1 MARKRR
7 DLTAP
12 AWALAC
18 VLVLLSAG
26 LALWVWQPDHGYP
39 PEEEKPSE
47 EPQWEVG
54 PEGLRAFADSAAVRA
69 THALISL
76 GVPRYEV
83 ELYRLAE
90 NRASA
95 MRWEV
100 RSGVPGALPLAVCN
114 LELTRLAR
122 RLAGEV
128 IEAREDL
135 SGSSLSMLLGLRG
148 ERTVLVTLRRK
159 PDLARTT
166 GRIAIIVDDFGH
178 QDPALISGFCSL
190 KQPVTLS
197 VFPWHENAIR
207 IAEQAAAAG
216 HGVMVHL
223 PMEPIDY
230 PNRDPGPDAIF
241 EGDSEERIRMLTRKA
256 LTAVPH
262 ARGMNNHMG
271 SRVTESREA
280 IREVLREVR
289 SLGFFYIDSMTS
301 PRSVAYQVAQEMG
314 VASRRN
320 AAFLDLRENERAV
333 GAELKALAVR
343 ARLEGT
349 AVAIGHAKETTLA
362 VLEREL
368 PELAAEG
375 FVFVKVEEAVR

>member
-1 MARKRR
+1 
-7 DLTAP
+7 
-12 AWALAC
+12 
-18 VLVLLSAG
+18 
-26 LALWVWQPDHGYP
+26 
-39 PEEEKPSE
+39 
-47 EPQWEVG
+47 
-54 PEGLRAFADSAAVRA
+54 
-69 THALISL
+69 
-76 GVPRYEV
+76 
-83 ELYRLAE
+83 
-90 NRASA
+90 
-95 MRWEV
+95 
-100 RSGVPGALPLAVCN
+100 
-114 LELTRLAR
+114 
-122 RLAGEV
+122 
-128 IEAREDL
+128 
-135 SGSSLSMLLGLRG
+135 
-148 ERTVLVTLRRK
+148 
-159 PDLARTT
+159 
-166 GRIAIIVDDFGH
+166 
-178 QDPALISGFCSL
+178 
-190 KQPVTLS
+190 
-197 VFPWHENAIR
+197 
-207 IAEQAAAAG
+207 
-216 HGVMVHL
+216 
-223 PMEPIDY
+223 
-230 PNRDPGPDAIF
+230 
-241 EGDSEERIRMLTRKA
+241 MLTRKA

>member
-1 MARKRR
+1 
-7 DLTAP
+7 
-12 AWALAC
+12 
-18 VLVLLSAG
+18 
-26 LALWVWQPDHGYP
+26 
-39 PEEEKPSE
+39 
-47 EPQWEVG
+47 VG

>member
-26 LALWVWQPDHGYP
+26 LALWVWQPDHDYP
-39 PEEEKPSE
+39 LDEEPVAEA
-47 EPQWEVG
+47 PQWEKG
-54 PEGLRAFADSAAVRA
+54 PDGLRAFADSAAA
-69 THALISL
+69 QAAQALIGL

-83 ELYRLAE
+83 ELRRLPE
-90 NRASA
+90 NQASA

-100 RSGVPGALPLAVCN
+100 RAGIPGALPLAVCN

-135 SGSSLSMLLGLRG
+135 SGAWLSMLLGLRG
-148 ERTVLVTLRRK
+148 ERTVLLTLRRK

-178 QDPALISGFCSL
+178 QDPALISGFCAL

-207 IAEQAAAAG
+207 IAEEAATAG

-230 PNRDPGPDAIF
+230 PNRDPGTDAIF
-241 EGDSEERIRMLTRKA
+241 EGDSQERIRSLTRKA

-271 SRVTESREA
+271 SRVTESRAA
-280 IREVLREVR
+280 IGDVLREVR
-289 SLGFFYIDSMTS
+289 SLGFFYVDSMTS

-320 AAFLDLRENERAV
+320 VAFLDLKENEGAV
-333 GAELKALAVR
+333 EAQLRALAVR

-349 AVAIGHAKETTLA
+349 VVAIGHAKEATLA

-368 PELAAEG
+368 PELATEG
-375 FVFVKVEEAVR
+375 FEFVKVEEAVR

>member
-26 LALWVWQPDHGYP
+26 LALWVWQPDSDYP
-39 PEEEKPSE
+39 IDEKPTE
-47 EPQWEVG
+47 APQWESG
-54 PEGLRAFADSAAVRA
+54 PDGLRAFADSAAA
-69 THALISL
+69 QAAQALIGL

-83 ELYRLAE
+83 ELRRLPE

-100 RSGVPGALPLAVCN
+100 RSGIPGALPLAVCN
-114 LELTRLAR
+114 LELTRLVR

-135 SGSSLSMLLGLRG
+135 SGAWLSMLLGLRG
-148 ERTVLVTLRRK
+148 ERTVLLTLRRNL
-159 PDLARTT
+159 DLARTT

-178 QDPALISGFCSL
+178 QDPTLVSRFCAL

-230 PNRDPGPDAIF
+230 PNRDPGADAIF
-241 EGDSEERIRMLTRKA
+241 EGDSEERIRSQTRKA
-256 LTAVPH
+256 LAAVPH

-280 IREVLREVR
+280 IGEVLREVR
-289 SLGFFYIDSMTS
+289 SLGFFYVDSMTS

-314 VASRRN
+314 VPSRRN
-320 AAFLDLRENERAV
+320 AAFLDLKEDEGSV
-333 GAELKALAVR
+333 GAALRALAVR

-349 AVAIGHAKETTLA
+349 VVAIGHAKETTLA

-368 PELAAEG
+368 PELAREG
-375 FVFVKVEEAVR
+375 FEFVRVEEAVR